1 MGSSAAKGYHCL
13 TVKEA
18 GDGTVTCSVHKA
30 CGATNVTNEKT
41 KSCIYTMGGF
51 SGIDDKAKCPA
62 DETCSGG
69 AASAASKSS
78 SSIIILLGIFLTI
91 ASGYTT
97 DLVECGSP
105 SKPQLTEGYEC
116 TGCAFTA
123 VDINSFNS
131 LKNAQG
137 CVAGLSGMYAG
148 SSAAKGYH
156 CLTVRTTSSGVS
168 CSVHRTCASKNATDS
183 NTKSCI
189 Y

>member
-1 MGSSAAKGYHCL
+1 MG
-13 TVKEA
+13 
-18 GDGTVTCSVHKA
+18 
-30 CGATNVTNEKT
+30 
-41 KSCIYTMGGF
+41 
-51 SGIDDKAKCPA
+51 
-62 DETCSGG
+62 
-69 AASAASKSS
+69 
-78 SSIIILLGIFLTI
+78 IIILLGIFLTI

-105 SKPQLTEGYEC
+105 SKPQLTEGHEC

-156 CLTVRTTSSGVS
+156 CLTVKTTSSKTADSPADDVCTSGTAGNGAVS
-168 CSVHRTCASKNATDS
+168 ASSAS
-183 NTKSCI
+183 S
-189 Y
+189 

>member
-1 MGSSAAKGYHCL
+1 MGL
-13 TVKEA
+13 A
-18 GDGTVTCSVHKA
+18 GLPMLQTRRQSHAFIPWV
-30 CGATNVTNEKT
+30 
-41 KSCIYTMGGF
+41 F

-189 Y
+189 YTMGGFSGISKT